1 MDVRKMVLKE
11 TGIVAIGECIGT
23 AAMFGIFAL
32 LGKWDSAVFIGGLIG
47 SAAAVL
53 NFLVMAIGVNRA
65 ADKAVAQNVAGG
77 QMTIKASYMIRMLL
91 LFLILFAFAKS
102 GVANAIALVVP
113 LIFVRFTITIAEF
126 FRRKPGE
133 VKHESE
139 C

>member
-11 TGIVAIGECIGT
+11 TGIVAIGECIGV
-23 AAMFGIFAL
+23 ACMFGVFAL
-32 LGKWDSAVFIGGLIG
+32 LGHFDSTVLVGGLVGGI
-47 SAAAVL
+47 AAIL
-53 NFLVMAIGVNRA
+53 NFLVMAIGVNLA
-65 ADKAVAQNVAGG
+65 ADKAVAQNPAGG
-77 QMTIKASYMIRMLL
+77 KMTIKGSYMLRMVL

-102 GVANAIALVVP
+102 GVADAIALVVP

-133 VKHESE
+133 TKHESE